1 MRGTIGNRILF
12 RFSSIGGV
20 MEEKE
25 TKEPALNE
33 YEAVLVAAKLA
44 RKINGLRLIAKEQL
58 APEELA
64 AMDQRK
70 VTTVALEELKGGKI
84 RFERVKPS
92 EEEETYDLT

>member
-1 MRGTIGNRILF
+1 
-12 RFSSIGGV
+12 

-25 TKEPALNE
+25 TKEPNLND

-44 RKINGLRLIAKEQL
+44 RRINDLRLAAKEEL

-64 AMDQRK
+64 GMDQRK
-70 VTTVALEELKGGKI
+70 VTTVALEELKSGKV
-84 RFERVKPS
+84 RLERVKPQ

>member
-1 MRGTIGNRILF
+1 
-12 RFSSIGGV
+12 

-25 TKEPALNE
+25 TKEPNLND

-44 RKINGLRLIAKEQL
+44 RRINDLRLAAKEEL

-64 AMDQRK
+64 GMDQRK
-70 VTTVALEELKGGKI
+70 VTTVALEELKSGKV
-84 RFERVKPS
+84 RLERIKPS

>member
-1 MRGTIGNRILF
+1 
-12 RFSSIGGV
+12 

-25 TKEPALNE
+25 TKEPELNN

-44 RKINGLRLIAKEQL
+44 RRINDNRLAAKEEL

-64 AMDQRK
+64 GMDQRK
-70 VTTVALEELKGGKI
+70 VTTVALEELKSGKV
-84 RFERVKPS
+84 RLERVKPQE

>member
-1 MRGTIGNRILF
+1 
-12 RFSSIGGV
+12 

-25 TKEPALNE
+25 TKEPILND

-44 RKINGLRLIAKEQL
+44 RKINGLRLAAKEQL

-64 AMDQRK
+64 GMDQRK
-70 VTTVALEELKGGKI
+70 VTTVALEELKSGKVQ
-84 RFERVKPS
+84 FERTMPE

>member
-1 MRGTIGNRILF
+1 
-12 RFSSIGGV
+12 

-25 TKEPALNE
+25 TKEPILND

-44 RKINGLRLIAKEQL
+44 RKINGLRLAAKEQL

-64 AMDQRK
+64 GMDQRK
-70 VTTVALEELKGGKI
+70 VTTIALEELKSGKVQ
-84 RFERVKPS
+84 FERTMPE

>member
-1 MRGTIGNRILF
+1 
-12 RFSSIGGV
+12 

-25 TKEPALNE
+25 TKEPILND

-44 RKINGLRLIAKEQL
+44 RKINGLRLAAKEQL

-64 AMDQRK
+64 GMDQRK
-70 VTTVALEELKGGKI
+70 VTTIALEELKSGKI
-84 RFERVKPS
+84 QFERTMPE